1 MHFFRKGIEIVPAV
15 KRLFIHLE
23 KILEMK
29 KQQEVQGEFM
39 QFSSA
44 CGEKIVDAAL
54 KTENELLSV
63 AVAASR
69 SGAKIIIANAQSREK
84 ELLIRI
90 ANAGKGNILFD
101 LR

>member
-1 MHFFRKGIEIVPAV
+1 
-15 KRLFIHLE
+15 
-23 KILEMK
+23 MK
-29 KQQEVQGEFM
+29 KQQEIQGEFM

-44 CGEKIVDAAL
+44 CGEKIVDATQ

-63 AVAASR
+63 AAAAAK
-69 SGAKIIIANAQSREK
+69 SGAKIIISNVQIREK
-84 ELLIRI
+84 DLLIRI

>member
-1 MHFFRKGIEIVPAV
+1 MEILPAV
-15 KRLFIHLE
+15 KGLFVHYQ

-29 KQQEVQGEFM
+29 KQQEVQAEFM

-44 CGEKIVDAAL
+44 CGEKIVDSTL

-63 AVAASR
+63 AIAASR
-69 SGAKIIIANAQSREK
+69 SGAKIILANVQSREI